1 MKIKKP
7 SIYYIILFFLMI
19 LDLEFLNLVD
29 IARFNIFGL
38 YYSDIIFIICILV
51 VVAELI
57 RCGLR
62 INKNASLVIVFSFL
76 TIACFSAKSAQLSYN
91 QSFLAGIAAQ
101 REWLSWIVIII
112 PIFRWL
118 KQKKITREGIQ
129 TCIRYVSR
137 CYVLICIVQYF
148 LYNYVTFTYVMTNSR
163 YGSVRLY
170 FNTAYFSFA
179 ICIILD
185 ELFNKKITRRQKT
198 LDLIEI
204 VAYFFVVAFITKGRM
219 GTIALVASMAISFS
233 LRKNISLGKKI
244 SIIICVIIGVVI
256 FTYTTMGQDVLNTI
270 TGVSSKTDTLSV
282 RDAAKAYYIGKTM
295 SSSRT
300 LFFGYGV
307 PNIHSKAAMAITNPL
322 WKDMGDARFYLSD
335 VGIVGIFF
343 NYGVFGILLLIG
355 LTIFM
360 LIKFFSIYRKQGKTQ
375 YLQYLIL
382 DIITWASLTP
392 TLFNTSILGIILLTA
407 AFVEE
412 NCKISTNMDI
422 CL

>member
-7 SIYYIILFFLMI
+7 RIHYIILFFLMI

-29 IARFNIFGL
+29 TARFNILGV
-38 YYSDIIFIICILV
+38 YYSDIVFIVCILI
-51 VVAELI
+51 VAVELI
-57 RCGLR
+57 RCNLR
-62 INKNASLVIVFSFL
+62 INKDASLVVTFLFL

-101 REWLSWIVIII
+101 RELLSWIVLII
-112 PIFRWL
+112 PIYSWI
-118 KQKKITREGIQ
+118 KQNKITREGIQ
-129 TCIRYVSR
+129 TCIRYISR
-137 CYVLICIVQYF
+137 CYVMLCIVQYF
-148 LYNYVTFTYVMTNSR
+148 LYDYVKFTYVMTNSR

-170 FNTAYFSFA
+170 FNTAYFSIA

-185 ELFNKKITRRQKT
+185 ELFNKEITRRRKI
-198 LDLIEI
+198 LDLIE
-204 VAYFFVVAFITKGRM
+204 VAAYFFAVAFITKGRM
-219 GTIALVASMAISFS
+219 GTIALVASMAIFFS
-233 LRKNISLGKKI
+233 VRKNISLGKKI
-244 SIIICVIIGVVI
+244 SVIICVIIGVVI

-300 LFFGYGV
+300 LFWGYGV
-307 PNIHSKAAMAITNPL
+307 PNIHSKTAMAITNPL

-343 NYGVFGILLLIG
+343 VYGVFGILLLIG

-375 YLQYLIL
+375 YLQYLFL

-392 TLFNTSILGIILLTA
+392 TLFNTSILGVLLLTV

-422 CL
+422 

>member
-7 SIYYIILFFLMI
+7 RIHYIILFFLMI

-29 IARFNIFGL
+29 TARFNILGV
-38 YYSDIIFIICILV
+38 YYSDIVFIVCILI
-51 VVAELI
+51 VAVELI
-57 RCGLR
+57 RCNLR
-62 INKNASLVIVFSFL
+62 INKDASLVVTFLFL

-101 REWLSWIVIII
+101 RELLSWIVLII
-112 PIFRWL
+112 PIYSWI
-118 KQKKITREGIQ
+118 KQNKITREGIQ
-129 TCIRYVSR
+129 TCIRYISR
-137 CYVLICIVQYF
+137 CYVMLCIVQYF
-148 LYNYVTFTYVMTNSR
+148 LYDYVKFTYVMTNSR

-170 FNTAYFSFA
+170 FNTAYFSIA

-185 ELFNKKITRRQKT
+185 ELFNKEITRRRKI
-198 LDLIEI
+198 LDLIE
-204 VAYFFVVAFITKGRM
+204 VAAYFFAVAFITKGRM
-219 GTIALVASMAISFS
+219 GTIALVASMAIFFS
-233 LRKNISLGKKI
+233 VRKNISLGKKI
-244 SIIICVIIGVVI
+244 SVIICVIIGVVI

-300 LFFGYGV
+300 LFWGYGV
-307 PNIHSKAAMAITNPL
+307 PNIHSKTAMAITNPL

-343 NYGVFGILLLIG
+343 VYGVFGILLLIG

-375 YLQYLIL
+375 YLQYLVL

-392 TLFNTSILGIILLTA
+392 TLFNTSILGVLLLTV
-407 AFVEE
+407 AFVEK

-422 CL
+422 